1 MHEKPNN
8 WIIMIKVGF
17 SKRNITFFDNRVKI
31 SMFIEF
37 EISVKIKFK
46 IFEDKLNSA
55 YIWNKPKIDVL
66 KCINFPMLQG
76 RDLNRN

>member
-1 MHEKPNN
+1 
-8 WIIMIKVGF
+8 MIKVGF
-17 SKRNITFFDNRVKI
+17 SERNITFFDNRVKI

-46 IFEDKLNSA
+46 IFEDKLNST

-66 KCINFPMLQG
+66 KCIYFPMLQS
-76 RDLNRN
+76 RDLHRN